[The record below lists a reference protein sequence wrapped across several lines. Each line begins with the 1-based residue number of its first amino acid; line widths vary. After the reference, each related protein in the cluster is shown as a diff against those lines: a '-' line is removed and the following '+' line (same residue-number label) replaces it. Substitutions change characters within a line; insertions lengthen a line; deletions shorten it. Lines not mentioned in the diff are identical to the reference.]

1 MICTYNK
8 ITYDAVVLTNKNC
21 VSCLDIHI
29 YLLFLFVLNAQL
41 YLLFVFPGFFFIF
54 EFQWHEFLVLSHTT
68 IFSRNWW
75 QISFY
80 WQATMHQQIVSHDWC
95 RKFQCA
101 KRFFMTTVYIYSVCD
116 TNISRLYST
125 HCPSHIFKE
134 FTRIKCLK

>member
-1 MICTYNK
+1 MIYTYNK
-8 ITYDAVVLTNKNC
+8 IPYDAVVLTNKNC

-29 YLLFLFVLNAQL
+29 YLLFLSNAQL

-101 KRFFMTTVYIYSVCD
+101 KRFFMTTVYTYIYIYIRFVIHTFLDYILRTVHRTYWKNSQ
-116 TNISRLYST
+116 
-125 HCPSHIFKE
+125 E
-134 FTRIKCLK
+134 